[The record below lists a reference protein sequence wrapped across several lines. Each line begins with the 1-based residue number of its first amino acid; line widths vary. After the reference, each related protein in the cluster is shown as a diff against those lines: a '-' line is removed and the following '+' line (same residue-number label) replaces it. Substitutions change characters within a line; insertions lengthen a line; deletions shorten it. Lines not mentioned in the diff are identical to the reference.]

1 MEGLGVTDPAIEAW
15 RLVGKFVLFLALCWL
30 MVLVAGVAGAV
41 RGPRLDPLAFAMFL
55 IPGCALLPGAYYAIK
70 LHRSADPREVNRFWP
85 AAVVYGVAGLVL
97 LIGTGYALYAM
108 GRS

>member
-1 MEGLGVTDPAIEAW
+1 VTNPAIEAR
-15 RLVGKFVLFLALCWL
+15 RLVGKFVLFFALCWL
-30 MVLVAGVAGAV
+30 LVLVAGVIGAL
-41 RGPRLDPLAFAMFL
+41 RGPKLDPLAFAMFL
-55 IPGCALLPGAYYAIK
+55 IPGCAFMPGAYYAVK
-70 LHRSADPREVNRFWP
+70 LHRSADLAELNRLWP